1 MLQEGKI
8 AVIGFDKYRVT
19 RVPKGVLGCMGMCDI
34 KDCGRNQ
41 EFQDFKR
48 KRMAQGCMDI
58 IGIGHC
64 FKRVK
69 DE

>member
-1 MLQEGKI
+1 MLQERKE
-8 AVIGFDKYRVT
+8 VLIGNDKYRVT
-19 RVPKGVLGCMGMCDI
+19 KVPKGILGCMGMCDI
-34 KDCGRNQ
+34 KDCGRNP

-48 KRMAQGCMDI
+48 KHVAQGCMDI

-69 DE
+69 DD